1 MPIVRMHVSL
11 RDRYDKLKGRIIIP
25 ENMFK
30 PLRNFI
36 VFGKPMITGI
46 VFTPEAASPSVS
58 RISNTTELMNTNVKK
73 KIITMRVAT
82 STLDELE
89 ETGRN
94 AGVDA
99 HANAIIRFLTK
110 GISFNRLYLNSF
122 GSHAMLYKIPQMSGI
137 ADINAVFTP

>member
-1 MPIVRMHVSL
+1 MPVVRMHVSP

-58 RISNTTELMNTNVKK
+58 RISNTTELMNTKVKK

-82 STLDELE
+82 STLDEWE
-89 ETGRN
+89 YAGSS

-99 HANAIIRFLTK
+99 HANATTRFFPQ
-110 GISFNRLYLNSF
+110 GISFNRLYLNFS
-122 GSHAMLYKIPQMSGI
+122 GSHAMLYKMPQMSGI
-137 ADINAVFTP
+137 VDINAVFTP